1 MALKVGELY
10 ALFKLDTSGLN
21 PGIADAESKLAAVGK
36 GLESGAGKT
45 GEQSGKTL
53 TGAFNSALEKGLA
66 FQGKIGI
73 IKSLAQPFIDAGKF
87 IYDAGAGFEAQMSRA
102 FAIRGLDSSIPE
114 DAEAMEALRKEAI
127 RMASKTPF
135 TTEEAGKAYEYMAM
149 AGWDVTNML
158 AGLEPIM
165 NLAIASGNDMARVSD
180 IVTDALT
187 AMQIPV
193 TGVTRVLKDGV
204 WTEVGNA
211 AHFADVLAAVATN
224 SNTNVDIMGE
234 TFKYVGTL
242 AGQLG
247 YSIDDVGIA
256 LGLMANSSVKGS
268 QAGTSLRNIL
278 TRLASPTDAVAAV
291 MYDLGIAL
299 DDGQGNMLSLRD
311 LLVNIRGSFSGITY
325 DAEGFEKAVANLNAQ
340 LESGEIDGDQYQE
353 MLWNLAHSEFAAA
366 GVQQAEAAATLAG
379 KYGLAGLL
387 AIVGASDEE
396 FNSLMAAVDGA
407 TGMTQKMGDTM
418 KDNAQGD
425 VTMLGSAVNALAT
438 DIWSM
443 AGNDA
448 FRATVQGI
456 TDLVNGFHDLI
467 TLGTEGKL
475 GEGIIN
481 ALGEAGAE
489 IGKYILSPEG
499 LKSIFD
505 AGVTLGGLLVEGI
518 YYSAAGLGNF
528 LKELVTSTLVSW
540 GVLDADEV
548 AAAKDAGRALAETT
562 AQAFE
567 QAAGGG
573 IEIDAGTELLA
584 NWANYRGGQNRAL
597 TPAAEDM
604 VRSFDTALASALKGS
619 DSAESFR
626 DNVYETMLMA
636 NESFTDAYNDYF
648 ENGGTSELDLAKKLG
663 LSPETLLPRFDDL
676 DFWAGLRAAVESGN
690 ASEIMSLANSVL
702 AGIMN
707 QAAITES
714 EAAAEAAGAY
724 PEAVQA
730 VMDQLGLS
738 TEKGASQGGGI
749 EQTMK
754 NASEQGMAGYEAG
767 ILEGQEGATGAAAQ
781 VSDAAVQVFL
791 LAMSEENGTTIGT
804 GFVTGMTT
812 GITNQTGALT
822 QAAQLAANR
831 VVAAAN
837 STANAGM
844 GWTIGH
850 NFGQGF
856 VNGIRSMISAAAS
869 AASSLGSAA
878 GNALSSATQEGS
890 PSEWTTKIGRNFG
903 AGFFNGIMA
912 LAGAVAGAASSLG
925 QSAGNALSM
934 TARDMGQSTVGSMQA
949 PSWAGG
955 SGSSAAPSETR
966 SQEPALERFTGMIVS
981 ALEHVAVQMD
991 SETVGHLVVD
1001 TVSED
1006 IAHRASTRRA
1016 AIA

>member
-573 IEIDAGTELLA
+573 IEIDDGTELLA

-604 VRSFDTALASALKGS
+604 VRSFDTALGVALKNS
-619 DSAESFR
+619 DNVESFR
-626 DNVYETMLMA
+626 DQVFEALFNLSGGYEKA
-636 NESFTDAYNDYF
+636 N
-648 ENGGTSELDLAKKLG
+648 GIDLEG
-663 LSPETLLPRFDDL
+663 LSLQDIAQAIGWNPEEILPKFEDL

-690 ASEIMSLANSVL
+690 ASEIMQLANNIL
-702 AGIMN
+702 MEAMAQTAAAG
-707 QAAITES
+707 E
-714 EAAAEAAGAY
+714 EAAVEAAGTY
-724 PEAVQA
+724 PEAVQT

-738 TEKGASQGGGI
+738 TEKGASDGGTI

-754 NASEQGMAGYEAG
+754 NASAQGMAGYEAG

-831 VVAAAN
+831 VVAAAY
-837 STANAGM
+837 STASGGA

-966 SQEPALERFTGMIVS
+966 SQEPVLERFTGMIVS